1 MSANFTI
8 MKVFFLFCIIW
19 SCLTQLVGVKKTSLP
34 GWPDWAIFQDDGYKF
49 SWVFFGYFEKQNSLS
64 KESFAYF
71 LGNFWKTQA
80 TFDANIWSHCSLPQL
95 KLNWS
100 HWHENVY
107 FKASENSVKIRIS
120 NWNFLENKIPI
131 VLILRRRRRCS
142 TVLAANKIRHISSLF
157 NKKLFISIVVPK

>member
-120 NWNFLENKIPI
+120 NWKLIFFGKQNSDCSYLETT
-131 VLILRRRRRCS
+131 S
-142 TVLAANKIRHISSLF
+142 TVLNRSCCK
-157 NKKLFISIVVPK
+157 